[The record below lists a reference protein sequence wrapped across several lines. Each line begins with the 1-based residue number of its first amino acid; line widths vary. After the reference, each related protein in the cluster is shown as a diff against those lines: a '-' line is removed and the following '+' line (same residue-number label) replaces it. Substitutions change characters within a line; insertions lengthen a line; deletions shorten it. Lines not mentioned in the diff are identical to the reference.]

1 MSEQTTGEIIS
12 PPYKVIGTRPARP
25 DGVDKVTGRAL
36 FGADIQ
42 LPGLLHGK
50 VLRSPHAHA
59 RIRRIDVSRA
69 ARLPGVKAIVT
80 AADLPDVENK
90 IQEVGEGA
98 IGLKYLS
105 ANLLA
110 RDKVLYHGH
119 PVAAVAATNV
129 HLAEEALAL
138 IEVEYEVLPPV
149 LDVRAAMAP
158 DAPILLDDLRTGE
171 LGQKGTAPTNIAEHI
186 RFQMGDLAAGFAAA
200 DVIVEREFTTS
211 TVHQGYI
218 EPQNATALWNR
229 DDTITIWTSTQGA
242 HSAREQVAEVL
253 QLPATRI
260 KVVPMEVGGGFGG
273 KGSIYLEPL
282 AALLSRKADH
292 RPVKLVM
299 TRAEVLMA
307 TGPTA
312 GSFIR
317 VKIGAT
323 KDGRIT
329 AAEAWLAYE
338 AGAFPGSPVG
348 AGMNVILAPYH
359 IENVLIDGYDVV
371 VNKPRTSAYRAPG
384 GTNAA
389 YAAEVVIDELSEKL
403 GMAPLEFR
411 LLNGAKEGDR
421 RASGPAYRRIGC
433 LETMRAIQQSEHYR
447 TPLVGP
453 NRGRGVA
460 SGYWGNWGGKSSV
473 AASVNADGQVN
484 LIEGSVDLSG
494 TRTTLAMQLAE
505 TLGIPVEDIKP
516 VVADT
521 DAIGYN
527 DVTGGSRTTFG
538 TGVAVYELGL
548 KLKEEMIGRVAELW
562 EVDPAAVTYADGVF
576 AAGARRMTFKEA
588 AARLNEDRP
597 IMASVTTHAQEVGPG
612 FATHCVDVEV
622 DPETGKVTI
631 LRYTAAQDVG
641 RAVHPDFVEGQIQ
654 GGVTQGIG
662 WALNE
667 EYFYD
672 REGHLLNATLL
683 DYRMPVAPDLP
694 MIDTILVEAPNPGHP
709 YGVRGVGEV
718 PIVPPA
724 GALANAIYHAVG
736 VRLTHLP
743 MSPAR
748 ILEALWANAG
758 DKRGD

>member
-1 MSEQTTGEIIS
+1 MKQDIVGETPS
-12 PPYKVIGTRPARP
+12 AAYRVIGTRPARP

-42 LPGLLHGK
+42 LPGLLYGK

-59 RIRRIDVSRA
+59 RIRRIDTSRA
-69 ARLPGVKAIVT
+69 AQLPGVKAIIT
-80 AADLPDVENK
+80 SADMPDVENR
-90 IQEVGEGA
+90 IQEIGESA

-119 PVAAVAATNV
+119 AVAAVAATSV
-129 HLAEEALAL
+129 HIAEEALAL
-138 IEVEYEVLPPV
+138 IEVEYEVLEPV

-158 DAPILLDDLRTGE
+158 GAPILLDDLRTDE
-171 LGQKGTAPTNIAEHI
+171 LGQKGTEPTNIAEHI
-186 RFQMGDLAAGFAAA
+186 RFEMGDVAAGFAAA
-200 DVIVEREFTTS
+200 DVIVERELTTS
-211 TVHQGYI
+211 MVHQGYI
-218 EPQNATALWNR
+218 EPHTATAVWNR

-242 HSAREQVAEVL
+242 HSARDQTAEVL
-253 QLPATRI
+253 QVPATRI

-273 KGSIYLEPL
+273 KATIYLEPL
-282 AALLSRKADH
+282 AALLSRKAGH
-292 RPVKLVM
+292 QPVKLVM

-307 TGPTA
+307 SGPTS
-312 GSFIR
+312 GSVIR
-317 VKIGAT
+317 VKMGAT
-323 KDGRIT
+323 KEGILT
-329 AAEAWLAYE
+329 AAEVWMAYE

-348 AGMNVILAPYH
+348 SGMNVILAPYR
-359 IENVLIDGYDVV
+359 IPNVRIDGYDVV
-371 VNKPRTSAYRAPG
+371 VNKPRVSAYRAPG

-389 YAAEVVIDELSEKL
+389 YAAEVVIDELCEKL
-403 GMAPLEFR
+403 GMDPLEFR
-411 LLNGAKEGDR
+411 LLNGVREGDR
-421 RASGPAYRRIGC
+421 RASGPAYRRIGY
-433 LETMRAIQQSEHYR
+433 LETVRAIQQSEHYR
-447 TPLVGP
+447 TPLTGP

-460 SGYWGNWGGKSSV
+460 SGYWGNWGGRSSV

-516 VVADT
+516 TVVDT

-538 TGVAVYELGL
+538 TGWAVYELGR
-548 KLKEEMIGRVAELW
+548 KLKEEMISRVAELW
-562 EVDPAAVTYADGVF
+562 EVDPGQVTYADGVF
-576 AAGARRMTFKEA
+576 TAGEQRMTFKEA

-597 IMASVTTHAQEVGPG
+597 IMVTATTHAQEVGPG

-641 RAVHPDFVEGQIQ
+641 RAVHPDLVEGQIQ

-667 EYFYD
+667 EYVYD
-672 REGHLLNATLL
+672 REGHLLNTTLL

-694 MIDTILVEAPNPGHP
+694 MIEPIIVEVPNPGHP

-724 GALANAIYHAVG
+724 GALANAISRAIG
-736 VRLTHLP
+736 VRLTRLP
-743 MSPAR
+743 MSPGR
-748 ILEALWANAG
+748 ILEALWAKG
-758 DKRGD
+758 S